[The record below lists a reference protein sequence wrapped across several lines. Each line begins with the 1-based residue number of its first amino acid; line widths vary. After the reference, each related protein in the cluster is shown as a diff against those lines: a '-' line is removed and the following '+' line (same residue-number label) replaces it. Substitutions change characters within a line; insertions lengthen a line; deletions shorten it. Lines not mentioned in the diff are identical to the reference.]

1 MENHGSVGLDDI
13 TLNLGSATCV
23 SVMVGK
29 SLHFYAS
36 SALLVTRMIISY
48 PTKIMESLLRVQGI
62 FFMYII
68 FFNLLFKAK
77 CCPQLT
83 LLTLSLVQGQIPENF
98 WVLAQESPLVT
109 SCLAPLRDI
118 FQSLSRGL
126 FIIDLP
132 SDSLS
137 LLKHLHGE
145 YNFMSIFRMQA
156 SNMYQE
162 HEKCLYPLIM

>member
-1 MENHGSVGLDDI
+1 MH
-13 TLNLGSATCV
+13 LNLSLFLSLSMTL
-23 SVMVGK
+23 GK

-48 PTKIMESLLRVQGI
+48 PTKILESLLRVQGI

-83 LLTLSLVQGQIPENF
+83 LLTLSLVQGQNPENF

-109 SCLAPLRDI
+109 SFLAPLRNI
-118 FQSLSRGL
+118 FQPLSRGL

-132 SDSLS
+132 SASLS
-137 LLKHLHGE
+137 LLKHLPGE
-145 YNFMSIFRMQA
+145 YKFMSIFRMQA